1 MRTITA
7 IERVSL
13 DGVMQGPG
21 SADEDTRGGFTLGGW
36 GKAYNDDVIGKEM
49 GKGMGKTELLLGR
62 RTWRILHDAWA
73 ERSDPNPFTKV
84 LNETPKHVVST
95 SLSEPLDWENSD
107 LIEGDAAT
115 RVAKLK
121 RTTGKDLSIIGSGV
135 LVGSLLKAGLV
146 DKLMLLIHPLVLGAG
161 RKLFEDD
168 VDLDD
173 LKLKLAASVTSPS
186 GVVIATYLPA

>member
-13 DGVMQGPG
+13 DGVMQAPG
-21 SADEDTRGGFTLGGW
+21 SADEDTRGGFALGGW
-36 GKAYNDDVIGKEM
+36 GSAYNDDVIGEEM
-49 GKGMGKTELLLGR
+49 GKSMGKTELLLGR
-62 RTWRILHDAWA
+62 RTWRILHYAWA
-73 ERSDPNPFTKV
+73 DRADPNPFTKV
-84 LNETPKHVVST
+84 LNETPKHVVSS
-95 SLSEPLDWENSD
+95 SLREPLDWQNSD
-107 LIEGDAAT
+107 LLDGDAAT
-115 RVAKLK
+115 TVATLK
-121 RTTGKDLSIIGSGV
+121 RTPGKDLSIIGSGV

-168 VDLDD
+168 ADLDD
-173 LKLKLAASVTSPS
+173 LKLKLAGSVTSPS

>member
-1 MRTITA
+1 MRTITV

-13 DGVMQGPG
+13 DGVMQAPG
-21 SADEDTRGGFTLGGW
+21 SPDEDKRGGFTLGGW
-36 GKAYNDDVIGKEM
+36 GTAYNDDVIGEEM
-49 GKGMGKTELLLGR
+49 GKGMGKTELLL
-62 RTWRILHDAWA
+62 
-73 ERSDPNPFTKV
+73 
-84 LNETPKHVVST
+84 
-95 SLSEPLDWENSD
+95 DWQNSD
-107 LIEGDAAT
+107 LLDGDAAT
-115 RVAKLK
+115 SVAKLK
-121 RTTGKDLSIIGSGV
+121 RTPGKDLSIIGSGV

-173 LKLKLAASVTSPS
+173 LKLRLAGSVTSPS

>member
-13 DGVMQGPG
+13 DGVMQAPG
-21 SADEDTRGGFTLGGW
+21 DADEDTRGGFKLGGW
-36 GKAYNDDVIGKEM
+36 GNAYNDDVIGKEM
-49 GKGMGKTELLLGR
+49 GKGMGRTELLLGR

-73 ERSDPNPFTKV
+73 DRPDPNPFTKV

-107 LIEGDAAT
+107 LLEGDAAT
-115 RVAKLK
+115 SVAKLK

-146 DKLMLLIHPLVLGAG
+146 DKLILLIHPLVLGAG
-161 RKLFEDD
+161 PEALR
-168 VDLDD
+168 
-173 LKLKLAASVTSPS
+173 
-186 GVVIATYLPA
+186 

>member
-13 DGVMQGPG
+13 DGVMQAPG
-21 SADEDTRGGFTLGGW
+21 SPDEDKRGGFTLGGW
-36 GKAYNDDVIGKEM
+36 GTAYNDDVIGEEM
-49 GKGMGKTELLLGR
+49 GKGMGETELLLGR

-73 ERSDPNPFTKV
+73 DRSDPNPFTKV

-95 SLSEPLDWENSD
+95 SLSEPLDWQNSD
-107 LIEGDAAT
+107 LLDGDAAT
-115 RVAKLK
+115 SVAKLK
-121 RTTGKDLSIIGSGV
+121 RTPGKDLSIIGSGV

-168 VDLDD
+168 VELDD
-173 LKLKLAASVTSPS
+173 LKLKLAGSVTSPS

>member
-13 DGVMQGPG
+13 DGVMQAPG
-21 SADEDTRGGFTLGGW
+21 GVDEDTRGGFKLGGW
-36 GKAYNDDVIGKEM
+36 GNAYNDDVIGKEM

-73 ERSDPNPFTKV
+73 ERSDSNPFTKV

-107 LIEGDAAT
+107 LLEGDAAT
-115 RVAKLK
+115 SVANLK
-121 RTTGKDLSIIGSGV
+121 RTAGKDLSIIGSGV

-146 DKLMLLIHPLVLGAG
+146 DRLILLIHPLVLGAG
-161 RKLFEDD
+161 RKLFDD
-168 VDLDD
+168 DEELDK
-173 LKLKLAASVTSPS
+173 LKLKLAGSVMSPS
-186 GVVIATYLPA
+186 GVVIATYQPA